1 MALHIEDPE
10 VERLAR
16 MLSEQRGVPVEEAVR
31 GLLLDAVKPR
41 SQIIQE
47 WFETRMRHRIP
58 PDQLGRTLTKEEE
71 EEILGMDY

>member
-1 MALHIEDPE
+1 MYIEDTE

-16 MLSEQRGVPVEEAVR
+16 MLSEQRGVSVEEAVR
-31 GLLLDAVKPR
+31 SLLLDALKPR

-47 WFETRMRHRIP
+47 WFETRIKPRIP

-71 EEILGMDY
+71 EDILGMDC

>member
-16 MLSEQRGVPVEEAVR
+16 MLSEQRGVPVEDAVR
-31 GLLLDAVKPR
+31 SLLVDAVKSR
-41 SQIIQE
+41 SQIIQD
-47 WFETRMRHRIP
+47 WWETDAKPYIP

-71 EEILGMDY
+71 EEILGMDD

>member
-1 MALHIEDPE
+1 MALHIDDPE

-16 MLSEQRGVPVEEAVR
+16 LLSEQRGVSVEEAVR
-31 GLLLDAVKPR
+31 SLLLDAVKPR
-41 SQIIQE
+41 SQIIEE
-47 WFETRMRHRIP
+47 WWEERVKPRIP

>member
-16 MLSEQRGVPVEEAVR
+16 LLSEQKGVSVEEAVR
-31 GLLLDAVKPR
+31 GVLASAVKSR
-41 SQIIQE
+41 SQIATE
-47 WFETRMRHRIP
+47 WFETWMKPIIP